1 MLAVYKPMTM
11 LQLFYLLMA
20 GVFASIGQFG
30 ITIAYKYAPAKEI
43 SIFDYS
49 NIIFSAL
56 ISFMIFGVLPDSLS
70 FIVYGVIFLASL
82 YMFMY
87 NKKLDKITKSK

>member
-1 MLAVYKPMTM
+1 MMVVYTPMSIK
-11 LQLFYLLMA
+11 QLFYLLMA

-49 NIIFSAL
+49 NILFSAM
-56 ISFMIFGVLPDSLS
+56 ISFLVFGVLPDTLS
-70 FIVYGVIFLASL
+70 FIGYFIIFLIILSS
-82 YMFMY
+82 Y
-87 NKKLDKITKSK
+87 